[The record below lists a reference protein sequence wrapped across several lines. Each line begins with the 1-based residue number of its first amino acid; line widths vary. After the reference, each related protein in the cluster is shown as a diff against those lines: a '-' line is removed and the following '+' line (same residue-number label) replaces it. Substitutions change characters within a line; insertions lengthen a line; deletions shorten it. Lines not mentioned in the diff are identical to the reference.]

1 MKSKDTP
8 SKVKEQEQS
17 KLTNSNNKLKKLRS
31 DYFIQ
36 IFFGYIS
43 GRKSLEILKYNKSI
57 QKRINIDINSYKE
70 FCEKYSSIEL
80 EVIPMKNEYGKFID
94 IKKDETNFFH
104 IYFNDNKRKEIKR
117 TSLNKNDKV
126 SKINIIIDY
135 QVKSFSSLFKYCK
148 CIKSI
153 TFKKFYRNNI
163 TDMSEMF
170 RECSSLK
177 ELNLNN
183 FNTNNVTN
191 MRYMFCGCSS
201 LKKLNLNNFNTNNV
215 TNMFGMFEVCDSLK
229 ELNLNSFNTNQV
241 TNMNAMFSGCSSLDE
256 LNLDNFNTNN
266 VTDMNFMFF
275 GCSDELKLKIKS
287 KYKIFKKQAFKK

>member
-94 IKKDETNFFH
+94 IKEEDKNYYH
-104 IYFNDNKRKEIKR
+104 IYFNDNKKEEIKK
-117 TSLNKNDKV
+117 TSINKKDNV

-135 QVKSFSSLFKYCK
+135 QVNSFSRLFEFCR

-153 TFKKFYRNNI
+153 KFKKFYRNNV
-163 TDMSEMF
+163 TDMSGMF
-170 RECSSLK
+170 RRCSSLK
-177 ELNLNN
+177 ELNLSN
-183 FNTNNVTN
+183 FNTSNVTN
-191 MRYMFCGCSS
+191 MR
-201 LKKLNLNNFNTNNV
+201 
-215 TNMFGMFEVCDSLK
+215 
-229 ELNLNSFNTNQV
+229 
-241 TNMNAMFSGCSSLDE
+241 
-256 LNLDNFNTNN
+256 
-266 VTDMNFMFF
+266 FMFRK
-275 GCSDELKLKIKS
+275 CSDELK
-287 KYKIFKKQAFKK
+287 YKIRSHYKNFNELAFKNFDN